1 MDDFD
6 PNDEPEAGNGDGAH
20 HGHDRVKSQGATH
33 PDETPG
39 GKLIAVTGSG
49 LSGPFIRRPVMTVLL
64 TLAVIV
70 AGVATYNK
78 LAVND
83 LPAVDYPIIQVSCSY
98 PGANPEAMANNIA
111 TPLEKQFL
119 QIPGLDLIT
128 SSSTQSNTS
137 LTLQFNLSKSITD
150 AATDVQAAIQRATG
164 KLPLDLPSPPTFTK
178 TNPNDQAVYLL
189 GLLSDTLT
197 DGDLYKYAST
207 AVAQRISILPGV
219 SQVSIYGVQGAIRI
233 KADPAALATRGLTM
247 DDLANAIQAGT
258 VYSGAGQFDGV
269 HRTFVL
275 QPNGQIDTAEGYR
288 NLIVAKNREG
298 SPVYLRDVA
307 DVRQSVQDE
316 RTSRT
321 FWARGFTPP
330 GSVTVLAVSR
340 QAGANAVAVADSV
353 KALIPELRSSLPG
366 SITLVPVFDRSQTIV
381 NSVHDVQV
389 TLMIAFILVVL
400 VIYVFLGRA
409 TDTLIP
415 AVALPMSLFITVT
428 AMYLFDF
435 SINNLTLMALTLAI
449 GFLVDDAI
457 VFLENVVRRSEHGES
472 IVRAAYNSAGEISF
486 TILSMTLSLAA
497 VFIPLVFLPGLLGR
511 IFREF
516 SVTIIVAILA
526 SGLVSLTLTPL
537 MCARMLREHEP
548 GHKRSRMERWT
559 GDFIKGVI
567 ARYGR
572 ALDWFLDRAYLAVP
586 ILLAC
591 VIGLWFFSTHLP
603 FTLLPRG
610 DSGFARGVFIAQE
623 GSSPAQM
630 RAYQQQVNEKL
641 RADPSVD
648 KFFTNAGTA
657 SRTSSSQG
665 IVFAIFKP
673 REERAPIDQC
683 ITQMQKYLNTIP
695 GITSVITPQ
704 PVLQIN
710 VGATNQTQGQYAY
723 TISGIVPED
732 VYGASNDLMTKLQ
745 TFKGFASVRSDF
757 YNNTP
762 NLTVDIDRE
771 RAALYGVSTAA
782 VQSLLRNAYSQNY
795 VYLIKEPDDQYQV
808 ILEVKDNERA
818 LPSDLDN
825 LYVRSSASGTVFS
838 SGSGGGVATTS
849 GLGGGLVPL
858 RAVTSVKEILGP
870 QAVNHFNQF
879 TSVTISFNLL
889 PDVAI
894 GDATKFIENSFAQV
908 HQKYPGIQSTFQGE
922 ALVFRQLFQALPL
935 LLLGAI
941 FVMYVILGILYESY
955 VHPVTVLFPAIVPA
969 VVGGLFT
976 LWLFGSTLSLYSVIG
991 LFLLLGIVKKN
1002 GIMVVDFALQRIDEG
1017 WDLRSAIHEASI
1029 ERFRPI
1035 MMTTLAA
1042 LMGAVPLALGF
1053 GQDAA
1058 SRRPLGLV
1066 IVGGLIF
1073 SQMVTLFVT
1082 PVIYLWLEWFQEN
1095 VLDRVPF
1102 LRSGHTHHDGPGQS
1116 RPKAAGASERVAGA
1130 SSGSLGPRRM
1140 VSSAAATHPPA
1151 SLSRRGTNAER

>member
-1 MDDFD
+1 
-6 PNDEPEAGNGDGAH
+6 
-20 HGHDRVKSQGATH
+20 
-33 PDETPG
+33 
-39 GKLIAVTGSG
+39 
-49 LSGPFIRRPVMTVLL
+49 MTVLL

-83 LPAVDYPIIQVSCSY
+83 LPAVDYPIIQVTCSY
-98 PGANPEAMANNIA
+98 PGANPETMANNIA

-219 SQVSIYGVQGAIRI
+219 SQVNIYGVQGAIRI
-233 KADPAALATRGLTM
+233 KADPAALAARGLTM
-247 DDLANAIQAGT
+247 DDLANAIKAGT
-258 VYSGAGQFDGV
+258 VYSGAGQFDGA

-275 QPNGQIDTAEGYR
+275 QPNGQIDDAEGYR
-288 NLIVAKNREG
+288 NLIVAKNKDG
-298 SPVYLRDVA
+298 SPVYLHDIA

-316 RTSRT
+316 RMSRT
-321 FWARGFTPP
+321 FWVRGFSPP
-330 GSVTVLAVSR
+330 GSVVVLAVSR
-340 QAGANAVAVADSV
+340 QAGANAVEVANSV
-353 KALIPELRSSLPG
+353 KALFPELHASLPG

-381 NSVHDVQV
+381 NSVHDVQF
-389 TLMIAFILVVL
+389 TLLIAFVLVVA

-415 AVALPMSLFITVT
+415 AVALPLSLFVTVT
-428 AMYLFDF
+428 VMYILDY

-457 VFLENVVRRSEHGES
+457 VFLENVVRRAEHGES
-472 IVRAAYNSAGEISF
+472 IVRAAFNSAGEISF

-516 SVTIIVAILA
+516 SATIIVAILA

-537 MCARMLREHEP
+537 MCARMLREHQV
-548 GHKRSRMERWT
+548 GHKKSRMERWT
-559 GDFIKGVI
+559 GGFIRRVI
-567 ARYGR
+567 DAYGR
-572 ALDWFLDRAYLAVP
+572 ALDKFLDRAYLAVP
-586 ILLAC
+586 ILVAC
-591 VIGLWFFSTHLP
+591 IIGLWFFFTHLP
-603 FTLLPRG
+603 FTLLPIG

-630 RAYQQQVNEKL
+630 RAYQAQVNEKL
-641 RADPSVD
+641 KADPNIAE
-648 KFFTNAGTA
+648 FFTLAGFA

-665 IVFAIFKP
+665 IIFTIFKP
-673 REERAPIDQC
+673 RDQRPPIEQC
-683 ITQMQKYLNTIP
+683 TLQIQKTLAAIP
-695 GITSVITPQ
+695 GITAVLSPQ
-704 PVLQIN
+704 AVLQIN

-723 TISGIVPED
+723 TLSGIVPQD
-732 VYGASNDLMTKLQ
+732 VYGAADQLMAKLR

-757 YNNTP
+757 YDSTP

-771 RAALYGVSTAA
+771 RAAMYGVSTSA

-818 LPSDLDN
+818 KPNDLDN
-825 LYVRSSASGTVFS
+825 LYVRSNTGDTTS
-838 SGSGGGVATTS
+838 SGNFTGSGITTTTG
-849 GLGGGLVPL
+849 GLGTNLVPL
-858 RAVTSVKEILGP
+858 RAVTSVKEVVGL

-879 TSVTISFNLL
+879 TSVTINFNLL
-889 PDVAI
+889 PDIAI
-894 GDATKFIENSFAQV
+894 GDATKFIEDSFAQV
-908 HQKYPGIQSTFQGE
+908 HQQYPGVQATFQGE

-935 LLLGAI
+935 LLLSAI

-955 VHPVTVLFPAIVPA
+955 VHPITVLFPAIVPA

-976 LWLFGSTLSLYSVIG
+976 LWIFGSTLSLYSVIG

-1042 LMGAVPLALGF
+1042 LMGAIPLALGF
-1053 GQDAA
+1053 GQDAS

-1073 SQMVTLFVT
+1073 SQLITLFVT
-1082 PVIYLWLEWFQEN
+1082 PVIYLWLEWFQEH
-1095 VLDRVPF
+1095 VLDKVPF
-1102 LRSGHTHHDGPGQS
+1102 LRSAHFHEHEPN
-1116 RPKAAGASERVAGA
+1116 
-1130 SSGSLGPRRM
+1130 
-1140 VSSAAATHPPA
+1140 PPSKELA
-1151 SLSRRGTNAER
+1151 PA